1 MEHNQNNMSQDI
13 LAKKASLTAGIIGAV
28 MVVLVCFGAALAFS
42 NPAGAKAGQQSPEA
56 AVQINVQA
64 DGS

>member
-1 MEHNQNNMSQDI
+1 MDHSQEI

-42 NPAGAKAGQQSPEA
+42 DLAGAKTGQHSSPESIEA
-56 AVQINVQA
+56 
-64 DGS
+64 GEK